1 MSEELNEKQDSLP
14 PENFPAGERGNYYS
28 GADGNS
34 PFRGLGGLLRE
45 NIKNLTPYSSA
56 RDEYQGEASV
66 FLDANE
72 NAFGSPLEQQYNR
85 YPDPLQYQVK
95 KRLSEIKGLPV
106 RNIFLG
112 NGSDEAI
119 DILFRSFCNPG
130 VDNVILVPPTYGM
143 YQVSANINDIEV
155 KNIPLTE
162 EFQLNLDGIAEAID
176 KNTKLIFIC
185 SPNNPTGNSIDRT
198 DVETLLANFSGIVV
212 VDEAYINFSR
222 QKTFIQ
228 ELTEYANLVVL
239 QTLSKAWGLAGLR
252 VGMAFASEEII
263 EVMNKVKPP
272 YNVNEA
278 SQQLALQALAN
289 VDQVNGWIKET
300 LIQRDKLVLGLK
312 DFDFVLD
319 IYPSDANF
327 ILVKTTDPK
336 TIYNFL
342 VQKGIIVRDRSKV
355 ELCEGCLRVTVGT
368 PAENDILLQTLQNF
382 K

>member
-1 MSEELNEKQDSLP
+1 M
-14 PENFPAGERGNYYS
+14 FII
-28 GADGNS
+28 NS
-34 PFRGLGGLLRE
+34 ILRN
-45 NIKNLTPYSSA
+45 NIKNLIPYSSA
-56 RDEYQGEASV
+56 RDEYQGQAGI

-85 YPDPLQYQVK
+85 YPDPLQHQVK

-130 VDNVILVPPTYGM
+130 IDNVILVPPTYGM
-143 YQVSANINDIEV
+143 YQVSANVNDIEARNV
-155 KNIPLTE
+155 SLTS
-162 EFQLNLDGIAEAID
+162 EFQLNLQAIAEVID
-176 KNTKLIFIC
+176 EHTKLIFIC
-185 SPNNPTGNSIDRT
+185 SPNNPTGNSIHRA
-198 DVETLLANFSGIVV
+198 DVETLLTNFKGIVV

-222 QKTFIQ
+222 HKTFIQ
-228 ELTEYANLVVL
+228 ELTEYANLVIL

-252 VGMAFASEEII
+252 IGMAFASEEII

-278 SQQLALQALAN
+278 SQQLALQALSN
-289 VDQVNGWIKET
+289 VQQVNTWIKET
-300 LIQRDKLVLGLK
+300 LLQRDKLVLGLNN
-312 DFDFVLD
+312 FDFVLD

-327 ILVKTTDPK
+327 ILVKTTNANG
-336 TIYNFL
+336 IYNFL
-342 VQKGIIVRDRSKV
+342 VQQGIIVRNRSKIK
-355 ELCEGCLRVTVGT
+355 LCEGCLRITIGT
-368 PAENDILLQTLQNF
+368 PDENSILLQTLKNF

>member
-1 MSEELNEKQDSLP
+1 MFSIN
-14 PENFPAGERGNYYS
+14 N
-28 GADGNS
+28 
-34 PFRGLGGLLRE
+34 LLRE
-45 NIKNLTPYSSA
+45 NIKNLVPYSSA

-72 NAFGSPLEQQYNR
+72 NAFGSPLAQQFNR
-85 YPDPLQYQVK
+85 YPDPLQIAVK

-130 VDNVILVPPTYGM
+130 TDNVILVPPTYGM
-143 YQVSANINDIEV
+143 YQVSANINDIATRNV
-155 KNIPLTE
+155 PLTE
-162 EFQLNLDGIAEAID
+162 NFQLNLEGIAEAID

-185 SPNNPTGNSIDRT
+185 SPNNPTGNSIDRA
-198 DVETLLANFSGIVV
+198 DVETLLANFDGIVV

-252 VGMAFASEEII
+252 LGMAFASEEII

-278 SQQLALQALAN
+278 SQQLAMQALAN
-289 VDQVNGWIKET
+289 IEQVNAWIKET
-300 LIQRDKLVLGLK
+300 LFERDRLVLGLK
-312 DFDFVLD
+312 DFDFVVD

-327 ILVKTTDPK
+327 ILVKTTDARG
-336 TIYNFL
+336 IYNFL

-355 ELCEGCLRVTVGT
+355 DLCQGCLRITVGT
-368 PAENDILLQTLQNF
+368 PQENNLLLDTLQNF

>member
-1 MSEELNEKQDSLP
+1 MFDVN
-14 PENFPAGERGNYYS
+14 NI
-28 GADGNS
+28 
-34 PFRGLGGLLRE
+34 LRE
-45 NIKNLTPYSSA
+45 NIKRLVPYSSA

-72 NAFGSPLEQQYNR
+72 NAFGSPLDQQFNR
-85 YPDPLQYQVK
+85 YPDPLQYELK
-95 KRLSEIKGLPV
+95 KRITEIKGVPP
-106 RNIFLG
+106 RNIFVG

-143 YQVSANINDIEV
+143 YEVSANINDIRTRKV
-155 KNIPLTE
+155 NLTE
-162 EFQLNLDGIAEAID
+162 DYQLNLEGIAEAID

-185 SPNNPTGNSIDRT
+185 SPNNPTGNSINRD
-198 DVETLLANFSGIVV
+198 DIQTLLANFSGIVV

-222 QKTFIQ
+222 QKSFIQ
-228 ELTEYANLVVL
+228 ELTECANLVVM

-272 YNVNEA
+272 YNVNES
-278 SQQLALQALAN
+278 SQQLALAALAN
-289 VDQVNGWIKET
+289 VGQVNEWIKET
-300 LIQRDKLVLGLK
+300 LAQRDRLVLKLK
-312 DFDFVLD
+312 DFDFVID

-327 ILVKTTDPK
+327 ILVKTTNANG
-336 TIYNFL
+336 IYDFL
-342 VQKGIIVRDRSKV
+342 VKQGIIVRNRSKV
-355 ELCEGCLRVTVGT
+355 ELCEGCLRITVGT
-368 PAENDILLQTLQNF
+368 PDENTILLETLQNF